1 MIWYLFQARYSNKD
15 VLLHKIY
22 FFQVYRIIPK
32 QVALLCKN
40 IILKWLLY
48 FFPLLL
54 RIYRLWIKKGHSTL
68 PHGSGDQ
75 LIYHLERLIHLT
87 QHLNT
92 TSATHVTGN
101 NQEPMIPPELW
112 PKNCHGDRIDI
123 KLNKGPTYEAVI
135 VLVRSLWATGTSERA
150 RKAARESALDPLT
163 SSDSLTA
170 QCSRVRIPQLQTA
183 RKGRALQG
191 ATQAQSKVG

>member
-1 MIWYLFQARYSNKD
+1 MQEYYFEMVIVFFSTIAKD
-15 VLLHKIY
+15 LSLMTHY
-22 FFQVYRIIPK
+22 
-32 QVALLCKN
+32 
-40 IILKWLLY
+40 
-48 FFPLLL
+48 
-54 RIYRLWIKKGHSTL
+54 KGHSTL

-135 VLVRSLWATGTSERA
+135 VLVRSL
-150 RKAARESALDPLT
+150 
-163 SSDSLTA
+163 
-170 QCSRVRIPQLQTA
+170 
-183 RKGRALQG
+183 
-191 ATQAQSKVG
+191 